1 VLKAVGNVRKVLQ
14 GLLLREALDLV
25 VLETQQLSISGPM
38 ANDPLQ
44 SKVLYKD
51 RRQQRSREMNKSFSV
66 NIPGSKRF
74 GSKG

>member
-1 VLKAVGNVRKVLQ
+1 VLKAVGHVCKVLQ
-14 GLLLREALDLV
+14 GLLLRESLALV

-38 ANDPLQ
+38 AINPLQ

-66 NIPGSKRF
+66 SLLGLKRF
-74 GSKG
+74 AYEG